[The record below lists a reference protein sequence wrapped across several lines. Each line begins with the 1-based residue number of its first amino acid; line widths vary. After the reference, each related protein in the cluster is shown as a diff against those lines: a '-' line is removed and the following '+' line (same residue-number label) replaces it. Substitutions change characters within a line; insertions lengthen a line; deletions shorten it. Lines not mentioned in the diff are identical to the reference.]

1 MLVQLL
7 QSLQIS
13 LKDPF
18 VIRGA
23 ITLIILLSI
32 PLFFVIQSGNV
43 QKTRRRLR
51 SLQRLGL
58 TTSNMEDQ
66 YNPKFGL
73 PPAAPVDGPARIKA
87 MYLHPIKSCGHVEV
101 DRALLTKAGF
111 MFDRCFALATRIAN
125 SDDPAAS
132 KWRFISQRTKPLMS
146 QIKIELWLPHK
157 NSDLHDPLVQSG
169 GCLVA
174 TFEDPDLPSWIN
186 RVETLLY
193 TWDLSARP
201 QISFIVPLNVTSS
214 QAEEFQ
220 VKLKTFGIHSRD
232 ARGLDMGGIPSIATA
247 LPKLK
252 KFLEIPQDHSLTIF
266 RCTPDTMTLTNL
278 NLAPLEHIGSP
289 SVHGYTDQQPVNINS
304 LSSVQAVSALLP
316 TENQP
321 MNALRFRANIW
332 IENAAAYEEETWKR
346 FRILSKTNGTKPRA
360 TVEPTLSVVCR
371 TSRCTMP
378 NVNLET
384 GRFDTEKPL
393 PGKKRGKAQ
402 PSTALVQ
409 YRTVETGNKSA
420 LGYLGMHCVP
430 EDRSLK
436 EAEGQEAGL
445 YVEVGDEI
453 EVLERGA
460 HLYGSTA
467 NDY

>member
-1 MLVQLL
+1 
-7 QSLQIS
+7 
-13 LKDPF
+13 
-18 VIRGA
+18 
-23 ITLIILLSI
+23 
-32 PLFFVIQSGNV
+32 
-43 QKTRRRLR
+43 
-51 SLQRLGL
+51 
-58 TTSNMEDQ
+58 MEDQ
-66 YNPKFGL
+66 YNPKFGI
-73 PPAAPVDGPARIKA
+73 PPAAPVDGQVRIKA
-87 MYLHPIKSCGHVEV
+87 IYLHPIKSCGPVEV
-101 DRALLTKAGF
+101 DRAVLTKTGF
-111 MFDRCFALATRIAN
+111 MYDRCFALATRAVN
-125 SDDPAAS
+125 SNDPAAS

-146 QIKIELWLPHK
+146 QIKIELCVPHK
-157 NSDLHDPLVQSG
+157 NSDSHDSLVQSG
-169 GCLVA
+169 GCLVV
-174 TFEDPDLPSWIN
+174 TFEDPDSPSWID
-186 RVETLLY
+186 RVETLFY
-193 TWDLSARP
+193 TWNLSARP
-201 QISFIVPLNVTSS
+201 HLSFIVPLNVTAA
-214 QAEEFQ
+214 QAEESQ
-220 VKLKTFGIHSRD
+220 VKMKPFGIHSRE
-232 ARGLDMGGIPSIATA
+232 AKGLDMGGISSISTA

-252 KFLEIPQDHSLTIF
+252 KFLDIPQDQSLTLF
-266 RCTPDTMTLTNL
+266 KCTPDTMTPTNL

-289 SVHGYTDQQPVNINS
+289 AVHGYTDQQPVNINS
-304 LSSVQAVSALLP
+304 LSSVHAVSALLP

-332 IENAAAYEEETWKR
+332 IENAPAYEEETWKR
-346 FRILSKTNGTKPRA
+346 FRILSKGNGTKPRA
-360 TVEPTLSVVCR
+360 SLEATLSVVCR

-378 NVNLET
+378 NVNPET
-384 GRFDTEKPL
+384 GRFDTENPL

-430 EDRSLK
+430 EDKSLN